1 MSSRDRSVQLDR
13 AQSMGLSRTGGS
25 QSASHSSTHRGSGHP
40 ALTLVAVAFGLVM
53 ATLDSTI
60 VAVANPTIGRHF
72 HASLMGLQWVTIA
85 YLLALAVGL
94 IAGGKLGD
102 SFGRKRLFLIG
113 TAGFAA
119 TSLAC
124 GLSAA
129 LGALIAFRG
138 MQGLCGALMI
148 AQTLAILRA
157 TFPLERVAAAV
168 GMWAT
173 GSAVVAAS
181 GPIVGGVLIDGVGWR
196 SIFLVN
202 VPLSIISLL
211 VGSWVIRGSHVQSD
225 HRSLDWP
232 GIALL
237 SAALFTMVWGLI
249 DAERDGWSHWRPF
262 EWLLTAVVVLGA
274 FAVWEAREQR
284 LRRPRIPLGLF
295 RSRQLSAALGMVLSA
310 FFALFAALFYLTLYL
325 QRVEGD
331 TAIAAGVHLLALT
344 GVMALGAVV
353 AGRVVG
359 TIGPCVPLL
368 VGALLSAGGLVG
380 LSRLS
385 VHSSYST
392 MWPFLTLVGLG
403 LGPVQTGASRAIVG
417 GVPPAQA
424 GAAGGLQAT
433 GAQIGGLLGLAV
445 LGSVITSRVTSVL
458 PHKLIAAGVPDR
470 VAVQLQDTER
480 SIAQG
485 LVPIPKGISA
495 ASAHAISVG
504 GLNAFTS
511 GLDTALVIAAAVA
524 LAGGIGAFVFVRPSH
539 GRVPAHRLSEPTAE
553 SATMDDASVLHRQR
567 AA

>member
-1 MSSRDRSVQLDR
+1 
-13 AQSMGLSRTGGS
+13 
-25 QSASHSSTHRGSGHP
+25 
-40 ALTLVAVAFGLVM
+40 
-53 ATLDSTI
+53 
-60 VAVANPTIGRHF
+60 
-72 HASLMGLQWVTIA
+72 
-85 YLLALAVGL
+85 
-94 IAGGKLGD
+94 
-102 SFGRKRLFLIG
+102 
-113 TAGFAA
+113 
-119 TSLAC
+119 
-124 GLSAA
+124 
-129 LGALIAFRG
+129 
-138 MQGLCGALMI
+138 
-148 AQTLAILRA
+148 
-157 TFPLERVAAAV
+157 
-168 GMWAT
+168 
-173 GSAVVAAS
+173 
-181 GPIVGGVLIDGVGWR
+181 
-196 SIFLVN
+196 
-202 VPLSIISLL
+202 
-211 VGSWVIRGSHVQSD
+211 
-225 HRSLDWP
+225 
-232 GIALL
+232 
-237 SAALFTMVWGLI
+237 
-249 DAERDGWSHWRPF
+249 
-262 EWLLTAVVVLGA
+262 
-274 FAVWEAREQR
+274 
-284 LRRPRIPLGLF
+284 
-295 RSRQLSAALGMVLSA
+295 
-310 FFALFAALFYLTLYL
+310 
-325 QRVEGD
+325 
-331 TAIAAGVHLLALT
+331 
-344 GVMALGAVV
+344 
-353 AGRVVG
+353 
-359 TIGPCVPLL
+359 VPLL

-524 LAGGIGAFVFVRPSH
+524 LAGGIGAFVFVRPSR